1 MTNRMTWEVL
11 RTLTRAESGRG
22 GVTLRRHGRFLVAD
36 LREPHQVLSTSVR
49 NGGLVTHVR
58 HLVNHQSCE
67 GTGHDARFKV
77 ITEQGQEAYHD
88 AVCAEIDLSPD
99 LTVTMGTAA
108 NMNYAAVVTARD
120 EDVAVTAVVTAG
132 VQSNAVCAGDP
143 ASWRETASGLARV
156 EAAAPGAGPASDA
169 ATPAA
174 APAGVGAAALA
185 PVVAGTINTML
196 LIDTPLTPAALA
208 RVIVTMVEGKGAALQ
223 RLAVP
228 SCYSSD
234 LATGTGTDQ
243 YCVAAPLASPGGR
256 LLTTAS
262 PHMKFGEI
270 VGAAVRDATI
280 EALRWQNGLEASYT
294 RGLFHA
300 LGRYGIKQQ
309 TIFDELK
316 DSLDP
321 VDVELLRKNSNAAF
335 YEPLVGAAAHALAAV
350 LDRVRHG
357 TLPASA
363 APDAVVH
370 QAATLAASLAAS
382 PDRWPEFRARL
393 HEVVHQGTRHASA
406 DAAAQPAFAE
416 PKPLIL
422 AAIALGWREK
432 WQPR

>member
-1 MTNRMTWEVL
+1 
-11 RTLTRAESGRG
+11 
-22 GVTLRRHGRFLVAD
+22 
-36 LREPHQVLSTSVR
+36 
-49 NGGLVTHVR
+49 
-58 HLVNHQSCE
+58 
-67 GTGHDARFKV
+67 
-77 ITEQGQEAYHD
+77 
-88 AVCAEIDLSPD
+88 
-99 LTVTMGTAA
+99 
-108 NMNYAAVVTARD
+108 
-120 EDVAVTAVVTAG
+120 
-132 VQSNAVCAGDP
+132 
-143 ASWRETASGLARV
+143 
-156 EAAAPGAGPASDA
+156 
-169 ATPAA
+169 
-174 APAGVGAAALA
+174 
-185 PVVAGTINTML
+185 VAGTINTML

-243 YCVAAPLASPGGR
+243 YCVAAPLAAPGGR

-321 VDVELLRKNSNAAF
+321 VDLELLRKNSNAAF

-393 HEVVHQGTRHASA
+393 HEVVCQGTRHASA
-406 DAAAQPAFAE
+406 AAAAQPAFAE